1 MDMLKKAL
9 AAILGLTA
17 LAVLAHFVLEPFYE
31 DSIDTVR
38 VWGIL
43 NVFMAFGAV
52 VALAA
57 TFIDKRRIGS
67 GENSTTKEYIAVNT
81 AFYAAALLAIWF
93 FWNWVYA
100 TPLFAPLTSDDIGS
114 DLFNIHLLYW
124 GFIDPLYIII
134 TTVVSIHL
142 WYDEPSKQ
150 E

>member
-9 AAILGLTA
+9 ALILGLTA

-100 TPLFAPLTSDDIGS
+100 TPLFAPVASDDIGS

-124 GFIDPLYIII
+124 AFIDPLYIII

-142 WYDEPSKQ
+142 WHDEPSKQ